1 MDQSSPN
8 SIDRY
13 QFRSHFEGMPYRGTS
28 TIKAQSASG
37 SMLRSQT
44 ASSVGSRTTAAKS
57 RATIQTTTSS
67 SSTWNKDVM
76 ERLRVII

>member
-1 MDQSSPN
+1 MDPSSPN
-8 SIDRY
+8 NIDRY

-28 TIKAQSASG
+28 TVRSCRPSG
-37 SMLRSQT
+37 GGAARSQT
-44 ASSVGSRTTAAKS
+44 ASSVGSKNTFQS

-67 SSTWNKDVM
+67 SSQWRTDVM